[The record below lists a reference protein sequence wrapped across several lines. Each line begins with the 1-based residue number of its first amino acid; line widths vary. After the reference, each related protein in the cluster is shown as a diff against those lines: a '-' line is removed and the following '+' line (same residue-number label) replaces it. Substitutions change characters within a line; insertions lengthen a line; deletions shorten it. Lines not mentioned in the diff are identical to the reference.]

1 MSLDIN
7 QFAQSLKTAI
17 VEGLA
22 GARSATAPKNYVQAP
37 EAYDGSRAGY
47 ETFRRNLE
55 LYVQAIPKDRDRILA
70 ALGFLTKDDADA
82 WARNWTHDHDV
93 RTTTTTWEEFLHEL
107 DEKFLD
113 PRIAEYAREKIAHLR
128 QGRDAA
134 DVFFLKFDE
143 LRAKAGFIVPEYH
156 DVILVDYLRRALRSA
171 LVLAVM
177 QTHEQ
182 HRATRN
188 AIAETLIASSALTE
202 DQAKKVRENVA
213 AQALKNITYKEF
225 RAYAL
230 DQDPVIRRHGDADHA
245 PAPSRPAPR
254 VFSSAPTYT
263 PPPPPAAPAVA
274 PTTSATFAGHAQR
287 APAPAAPAAQVPRDP
302 DPMDVDRHRA
312 RAFGLCYRCKKP
324 GHIARDCKET
334 DLREVIRGLTIDDL
348 YEISKIVAGRSTAVE
363 GALEEDRVEV
373 AEDNEDQDFVVPQ

>member
-134 DVFFLKFDE
+134 DVFFLKFD
-143 LRAKAGFIVPEYH
+143 
-156 DVILVDYLRRALRSA
+156 
-171 LVLAVM
+171 
-177 QTHEQ
+177 
-182 HRATRN
+182 
-188 AIAETLIASSALTE
+188 
-202 DQAKKVRENVA
+202 
-213 AQALKNITYKEF
+213 
-225 RAYAL
+225 
-230 DQDPVIRRHGDADHA
+230 
-245 PAPSRPAPR
+245 
-254 VFSSAPTYT
+254 
-263 PPPPPAAPAVA
+263 
-274 PTTSATFAGHAQR
+274 
-287 APAPAAPAAQVPRDP
+287 
-302 DPMDVDRHRA
+302 
-312 RAFGLCYRCKKP
+312 
-324 GHIARDCKET
+324 
-334 DLREVIRGLTIDDL
+334 
-348 YEISKIVAGRSTAVE
+348 
-363 GALEEDRVEV
+363 
-373 AEDNEDQDFVVPQ
+373 